1 MHGAGGVGVQQRRA
15 HLRAAGVVHAHEQ
28 HLGDGL
34 HDGSFGLGQSDQPLG
49 VTWLVS
55 DTRWVLIFAVRRSA
69 VSDSNT

>member
-1 MHGAGGVGVQQRRA
+1 MTPAMVRWWMMSRSSSA
-15 HLRAAGVVHAHEQ
+15 NAAMMVKKN
-28 HLGDGL
+28 LPGL

-69 VSDSNT
+69 VSDSNA